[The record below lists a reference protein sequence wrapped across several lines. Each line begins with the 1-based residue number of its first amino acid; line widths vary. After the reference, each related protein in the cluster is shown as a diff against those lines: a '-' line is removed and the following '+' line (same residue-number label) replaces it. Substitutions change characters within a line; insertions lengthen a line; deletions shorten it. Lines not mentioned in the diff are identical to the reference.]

1 MSGLILSPQKMT
13 KEKNNNNYSK
23 IVKKEISK
31 VLKVSEKKIKLK
43 TSFSTIKNWDSLAHI
58 NIVLNLQKKTGKK
71 FKLDKIADLNTVE
84 NWVKFLNDEKK

>member
-1 MSGLILSPQKMT
+1 MT
-13 KEKNNNNYSK
+13 KEKKKNNYSK

>member
-1 MSGLILSPQKMT
+1 MT
-13 KEKNNNNYSK
+13 KEKKKNNYSK

-71 FKLDKIADLNTVE
+71 FKLDNIADLNTVE
-84 NWVKFLNDEKK
+84 NWVNFLNDEKK

>member
-1 MSGLILSPQKMT
+1 MT

>member
-1 MSGLILSPQKMT
+1 MT
-13 KEKNNNNYSK
+13 KGKKKIDYSK

-31 VLKVSEKKIKLK
+31 VLKVSEKKIQPK

>member
-1 MSGLILSPQKMT
+1 MT
-13 KEKNNNNYSK
+13 KEKKKNNYSK

-84 NWVKFLNDEKK
+84 NWVNFLNDEKK